1 MRKNPTLWQALIPI
15 LITSS
20 LLLLAATYLDTS
32 LHIPLLIG
40 TITAVVVAKGLGHRF
55 SEVQEMMVCGVSS
68 ILPVIFIFIL
78 VGALMGVWMAAGTVP
93 AMVYYGLRIITPTT
107 YLPLTFVLCA
117 AVSMSIGTA
126 FGTTSTVGIA
136 MLGIGQALGLPLPL
150 VVGAIVSGV
159 YFGDRLS
166 PLGSALNLA
175 AAVSE
180 TELYDLMQHLF
191 ATTIMPFVVSLGA
204 YIYLGGRVQGTLPVD
219 QTSRFLT
226 GLSASFQLSP
236 WLLLPPALVILLAAF
251 RVPAIPSLT
260 AGATLGA
267 IIARVCQNA
276 SWASIFTVM
285 HTGFQSNSAD
295 PMLQQLL
302 SRGGISSMMDV
313 VSLLIIALAFS
324 GVLEGTGMLDALL
337 GGILTKLRTIPQL
350 ITGTVVVGTL
360 VAMVAAN
367 QSLPIIVM
375 GRSFIG
381 RYKELKLHPK
391 NLGRALLDS
400 AGILCPLIPWNI
412 SGLFM
417 SSMLG
422 VPVTSYAPFAF
433 FCWLMPIST
442 LAAAWLGYRRVRPVE
457 QQEYRRKGVAVAQQR

>member
-1 MRKNPTLWQALIPI
+1 MPI
-15 LITSS
+15 LITSC
-20 LLLLAATYLDTS
+20 LLLLAATYLNTS

-40 TITAVVVAKGLGHRF
+40 TISAVVVALSLGYHF
-55 SEVQEMMVCGVSS
+55 SEVQEMMVRGVSS

-78 VGALMGVWMAAGTVP
+78 VGALMGVWIASGTVP

-180 TELYDLMQHLF
+180 TEVYDLMHHLF

-204 YIYLGGRVQGTLPVD
+204 YIYLGSRVRGALPVD

-226 GLSASFQLSP
+226 GIAANFQLSP
-236 WLLLPPALVILLAAF
+236 WLLLPPAIVILLAAL

-260 AGATLGA
+260 AGAILGA
-267 IIARVCQNA
+267 IVAKVAQSA

-285 HTGFQSNSAD
+285 HTGFKSSSAD
-295 PMLQQLL
+295 PVLQQLL
-302 SRGGISSMMDV
+302 SRGGISGMMDV
-313 VSLLIIALAFS
+313 ISLLIIALAFS
-324 GVLEGTGMLDALL
+324 GILEGTGMLDALL
-337 GGILTKLRTIPQL
+337 SGVLMKLRSIPQL

-381 RYKELKLHPK
+381 CYKELKLHPK

-417 SSMLG
+417 ASMLG
-422 VPVTSYAPFAF
+422 VPVIKYAPFAF
-433 FCWLMPIST
+433 FCWLMPLGT
-442 LAAAWLGYRRVRPVE
+442 LALAWLGYGRLKPIPRRGFHHKRIATSH
-457 QQEYRRKGVAVAQQR
+457 QH

>member
-40 TITAVVVAKGLGHRF
+40 TITAVVVAKGLGYCF
-55 SEVQEMMVCGVSS
+55 SEVQEMMVRGVSS

-78 VGALMGVWMAAGTVP
+78 VGALMGVWMASGTVP

-180 TELYDLMQHLF
+180 TELYDLM
-191 ATTIMPFVVSLGA
+191 
-204 YIYLGGRVQGTLPVD
+204 
-219 QTSRFLT
+219 
-226 GLSASFQLSP
+226 
-236 WLLLPPALVILLAAF
+236 
-251 RVPAIPSLT
+251 
-260 AGATLGA
+260 
-267 IIARVCQNA
+267 
-276 SWASIFTVM
+276 
-285 HTGFQSNSAD
+285 
-295 PMLQQLL
+295 
-302 SRGGISSMMDV
+302 
-313 VSLLIIALAFS
+313 
-324 GVLEGTGMLDALL
+324 
-337 GGILTKLRTIPQL
+337 
-350 ITGTVVVGTL
+350 
-360 VAMVAAN
+360 
-367 QSLPIIVM
+367 
-375 GRSFIG
+375 
-381 RYKELKLHPK
+381 
-391 NLGRALLDS
+391 
-400 AGILCPLIPWNI
+400 
-412 SGLFM
+412 
-417 SSMLG
+417 
-422 VPVTSYAPFAF
+422 
-433 FCWLMPIST
+433 
-442 LAAAWLGYRRVRPVE
+442 
-457 QQEYRRKGVAVAQQR
+457 

>member
-1 MRKNPTLWQALIPI
+1 MHKNPTLLQASIPI
-15 LITSS
+15 LVTSS

-40 TITAVVVAKGLGHRF
+40 TVSAVVIARRLGHSF
-55 SEVQEMMVCGVSS
+55 AEVQEMMVRGVSS

-78 VGALMGVWMAAGTVP
+78 VGALMGVWIASGTVP
-93 AMVYYGLRIITPTT
+93 AMVYYGLRLITPTT

-136 MLGIGQALGLPLPL
+136 MLGIGQALGLPLSL
-150 VVGAIVSGV
+150 VVGTIVSGV

-180 TELYDLMQHLF
+180 TDLYDLMQHLF
-191 ATTIMPFVVSLGA
+191 ATTILPFVASLGI
-204 YIYLGGRVQGTLPVD
+204 YIYLGSQVQGSLPVE
-219 QTSRFLT
+219 QTSRFLH
-226 GLSASFQLSP
+226 GLAANFRLSP
-236 WLLLPPALVILLAAF
+236 LLLVPPLIVIVLAAF
-251 RVPAIPSLT
+251 KIPSIPSL
-260 AGATLGA
+260 AVGATLGA
-267 IIARVCQNA
+267 VGAKVWQGA
-276 SWASIFTVM
+276 SWGSIFAVM
-285 HTGFQSNSAD
+285 HTGFQSSSAD

-302 SRGGISSMMDV
+302 SRGGISGMMDV

-324 GVLEGTGMLDALL
+324 GILEGTGMLDTLL
-337 GGILTKLRTIPQL
+337 RGVLAKLHTIPQL

-360 VAMVAAN
+360 VTMVAAN

-412 SGLFM
+412 SGLFIA
-417 SSMLG
+417 SILG
-422 VPVTSYAPFAF
+422 VPVISYAPYAF
-433 FCWLMPIST
+433 FCWLMPLGT
-442 LAAAWLGYRRVRPVE
+442 LAIAWFGYGRLRPVTP
-457 QQEYRRKGVAVAQQR
+457 QHYQRKQLAVPHRG